1 MIMLR
6 DIYTGENICAF
17 DNETDAFEMVMS
29 LVEGREYD
37 QYIELILVFDY
48 DEARARKVARKE
60 AEYFIEGLY
69 FQKFRHETVFSVIR
83 YSTIPYI
90 HYSWR

>member
-6 DIYTGENICAF
+6 NIYTGENICAF

-29 LVEGREYD
+29 LVEEYICN
-37 QYIELILVFDY
+37 QYLELTLIFDY
-48 DEARARKVARKE
+48 DEIRACKVAKKE

-69 FQKFRHETVFSVIR
+69 FQEF
-83 YSTIPYI
+83 PYI
-90 HYSWR
+90 QGDFPHIKEED

>member
-29 LVEGREYD
+29 LVEEKEYN
-37 QYIELILVFDY
+37 QYLKLTLTFDY
-48 DEARARKVARKE
+48 DEPIARKVAREK

-69 FQKFRHETVFSVIR
+69 FQNF
-83 YSTIPYI
+83 PYI
-90 HYSWR
+90 QGSFPHIKEDD

>member
-29 LVEGREYD
+29 LVEGREYN
-37 QYIELILVFDY
+37 QYLELTLAFDY
-48 DEARARKVARKE
+48 DEAHARKVARKE

-69 FQKFRHETVFSVIR
+69 FQKF
-83 YSTIPYI
+83 PYI
-90 HYSWR
+90 QGNFPHIKEDD

>member
-29 LVEGREYD
+29 LVEEKEYN
-37 QYIELILVFDY
+37 QYLKLTLAFDY
-48 DEARARKVARKE
+48 EEPIARKMAREK

-69 FQKFRHETVFSVIR
+69 FQKF
-83 YSTIPYI
+83 PYI
-90 HYSWR
+90 QGSFPYIKEDD

>member
-6 DIYTGENICAF
+6 NIYTGENICAF

-29 LVEGREYD
+29 LVEGREYN
-37 QYIELILVFDY
+37 QYLELTLAFDY
-48 DEARARKVARKE
+48 DEIRARKVARKE

-69 FQKFRHETVFSVIR
+69 FQEF
-83 YSTIPYI
+83 PYI
-90 HYSWR
+90 HQGSFPHIKEDE

>member
-29 LVEGREYD
+29 LVEEYICN
-37 QYIELILVFDY
+37 QYLELTLIFGY
-48 DEARARKVARKE
+48 DEPRACKVAKKE

-69 FQKFRHETVFSVIR
+69 FQEF
-83 YSTIPYI
+83 PYI
-90 HYSWR
+90 KGDFPHIKEGD

>member
-29 LVEGREYD
+29 LVEAREYN
-37 QYIELILVFDY
+37 QYLELILTFGY
-48 DEARARKVARKE
+48 DEPRARRVARKE

-69 FQKFRHETVFSVIR
+69 FQEF
-83 YSTIPYI
+83 PYI
-90 HYSWR
+90 KGNFPHIKEDE

>member
-29 LVEGREYD
+29 LVEGREYS
-37 QYIELILVFDY
+37 QYLELTLTFGY
-48 DEARARKVARKE
+48 DETRARKVARKE

-69 FQKFRHETVFSVIR
+69 FQEF
-83 YSTIPYI
+83 PYI
-90 HYSWR
+90 KGDFPHIKEGD

>member
-29 LVEGREYD
+29 LVEEKEYN
-37 QYIELILVFDY
+37 QYLKLTLAFDY
-48 DEARARKVARKE
+48 DEPIAHKMAREK

-69 FQKFRHETVFSVIR
+69 FQK
-83 YSTIPYI
+83 IPYI
-90 HYSWR
+90 QGNFPHIKEDN